1 MNNKYDGKDNYGHP
15 KQDYLDE
22 LLAMDDSHLRD
33 ECNHSIWLSAYANNN
48 PRSDFHWRCDAC
60 YDECARRDKGE
71 IYSQEHAKLV
81 AEAGGG

>member
-1 MNNKYDGKDNYGHP
+1 
-15 KQDYLDE
+15 
-22 LLAMDDSHLRD
+22 
-33 ECNHSIWLSAYANNN
+33 
-48 PRSDFHWRCDAC
+48 SDFHWRCDAC